1 MSEQQLTNKSIL
13 QQVDVKHYIC
23 NVVKRKIYNFKFTKK
38 SMFCRQIFCLH
49 SSTLVKIKLLALILQ
64 DFSKETDGD
73 LHLDSQGTNVFVACK
88 HNHSP
93 FA

>member
-13 QQVDVKHYIC
+13 QQVDVKYYIC

-38 SMFCRQIFCLH
+38 KYVL
-49 SSTLVKIKLLALILQ
+49 STNIL
-64 DFSKETDGD
+64 
-73 LHLDSQGTNVFVACK
+73 
-88 HNHSP
+88 